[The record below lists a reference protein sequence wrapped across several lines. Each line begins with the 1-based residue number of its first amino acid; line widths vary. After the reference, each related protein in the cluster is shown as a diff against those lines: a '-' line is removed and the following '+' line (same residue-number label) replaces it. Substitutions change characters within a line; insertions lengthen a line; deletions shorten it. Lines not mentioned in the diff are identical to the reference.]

1 MNIRLRKILHA
12 ALAVS
17 LWWFSLSIYA
27 GEIYKWTDAQGR
39 VHFGDQQQFEAVKPA
54 KSVKVDMPQHQQ
66 KQYTAEEINAR
77 LKVLEDTRAKI
88 HAELDKPETVLEEPQ
103 GIVADLSKINPQC
116 ESLAKKVMNTPTGQS
131 FKHLA
136 NQMNNL
142 CKGLTYECRQYR
154 KHPKDNECHF
164 TQRVSGQAIVHTVTT
179 D

>member
-27 GEIYKWTDAQGR
+27 GEIYKWTDAEGR
-39 VHFGDQQQFEAVKPA
+39 VHFGDQQQIEAVKPS
-54 KSVKVDMPQHQQ
+54 KSVKIDMPIVKQ
-66 KQYTAEEINAR
+66 KQLTAEEINTR
-77 LKVLEDTRAKI
+77 LKMAEDMRAKLDAEQNDRV
-88 HAELDKPETVLEEPQ
+88 AELESPQ
-103 GIVADLSKINPQC
+103 GVAVDISKINPQC
-116 ESLAKKVMNTPTGQS
+116 ETLAKRVMKTPTGQS

-136 NQMNNL
+136 DQMNNL

-164 TQRVSGQAIVHTVTT
+164 IQRVSGQAIVHTVST